1 VPTRRFPW
9 VILALGLLVLAVV
22 GAFYLLNRPRT
33 VNITVEPTPS
43 ANPVAQSQT
52 AQAGPP
58 PTFTPPPAVIQPTV
72 TPPPTPTRVPIAV
85 SPSGFVPGPSVG
97 TAPTAPPPA
106 AAAAPATTPAPGG
119 GPALPA
125 TAPPPAA
132 APPAAP
138 PPGAAPPAGAPG
150 PGGAPA
156 PTEPGSSTAVAG
168 AVTQPTPAPA
178 PPTPF
183 AGQVAAAG
191 GVGNTRQ
198 DIDSAYGGA
207 TGQTPDQLVAYRKGN
222 IEYHVGFAPGSD
234 PARAWLIE
242 ELVPQ
247 GTQMTLEQAMPEAR
261 KLFPRDAQPR
271 GGQPEGNPQF
281 VVERFTSPT
290 LGQAIPAQEFQQR
303 RGNPGDFLA
312 VYARDPAQAGRITR
326 IIVGIGDDPNVLLA
340 AR

>member
-1 VPTRRFPW
+1 VAYRRQRAPEPTRRLPW

-72 TPPPTPTRVPIAV
+72 TPPPTPTRVPIEV
-85 SPSGFVPGPSVG
+85 SPSGFVPGPG
-97 TAPTAPPPA
+97 TKPAPTPPPA

-125 TAPPPAA
+125 TAPPPAG
-132 APPAAP
+132 APPAA
-138 PPGAAPPAGAPG
+138 G
-150 PGGAPA
+150 A
-156 PTEPGSSTAVAG
+156 PTEPGSSTAVPP
-168 AVTQPTPAPA
+168 AVGQPTAPA
-178 PPTPF
+178 TPVPPTPTPF
-183 AGQVAAAG
+183 AGQVSAAG
-191 GVGNTRQ
+191 GLGNTRQ
-198 DIDSAYGGA
+198 DMDAALGGA
-207 TGQTPDQLVAYRKGN
+207 TGQTPDQLVAYRRAN
-222 IEYHVGFAPGSD
+222 VEYHIGFAPGSE
-234 PARAWLIE
+234 PPRAWLIE
-242 ELVPQ
+242 QLVPQ

-271 GGQPEGNPQF
+271 ASGPEGNPQF

-290 LGQAIPAQEFQQR
+290 LGQAIPAQQFQQR

-312 VYARDPAQAGRITR
+312 VYARDPAQATRITR